1 MPFEALQKVAIALSQ
16 ERSLPVLLKRIV
28 TELGRYRGVALA
40 RMWLVGPAEECDVCR
55 TQSGPEKCQPLLHLA
70 ASTGRPLKDDED
82 WSRLNGEFHHGGAK
96 VRQVHERGKP
106 IFIQD
111 IAADDK
117 WIECTEWAR
126 RERIRSFA
134 SYPLKFGGQQ
144 VGLVAVFT
152 RIPMKESDF
161 EWLRVF
167 AVAMAATV
175 VNARAF
181 DEIDNLRQRLE
192 SENEYLL
199 AEVNEVA
206 GSTGILGSSPGIRGV
221 LERIEM
227 VAPTDATVL
236 ILGETGVGKE
246 LVAHAIHEH
255 SPRRNHTLVRVNCT
269 AIPRDLFESEF
280 FGHVKGAF
288 SGALRDRM
296 GRFQLAE
303 GGTLFL
309 DEVGD
314 LPMAMQPK
322 LLRVLQE
329 GEFEAVGDER
339 TRRADV
345 RIIAASNHDLK
356 AAVREGKFREDLY
369 YRLSVFPIE
378 VPPLRERKEDIAIL
392 GKHFVEAACRRL
404 NRSVPEPT
412 GSQIRQ
418 LLNYDWPGN
427 VRELQSVIE
436 RAVITARLGS
446 LHFDIVA
453 DSAARLV
460 GQTTSISASAET
472 VEIFTEA
479 EIKRSERENIIAAL
493 QRSGGRIYGSGGAA
507 ELLGVKPTTLTARIK
522 KLGLKKTPLSS
533 ASATPRR
540 AWKGALPA
548 SGVTDR
554 PP

>member
-1 MPFEALQKVAIALSQ
+1 MRFEALQKVAIALSQ
-16 ERSLPVLLKRIV
+16 ERSLAVVLKRIV
-28 TELGRYRGVALA
+28 NELGRYRGVALA
-40 RMWLVGPAEECDVCR
+40 RMWLAEPAEECEYCR
-55 TQSGPEKCQPLLHLA
+55 TKPHPEDYPRSLHLA
-70 ASTGRPLKDDED
+70 ASTGRPLKGGED
-82 WSRLNGEFHHGGAK
+82 WSRLGGEFHHGGAK
-96 VRQVHERGKP
+96 VRQILDKGKP
-106 IFIQD
+106 ILIKD
-111 IAADDK
+111 VAADDK
-117 WIECTEWAR
+117 WIERPEWAR

-134 SYPLKFGGQQ
+134 GHPLMFGGEQIG
-144 VGLVAVFT
+144 VVAVFA
-152 RIPMKESDF
+152 RIPMKETDF

-167 AVAMAATV
+167 AVAMAGTV

-181 DEIDNLRQRLE
+181 DEIDQLRQRLE
-192 SENEYLL
+192 SENAYLRE
-199 AEVNEVA
+199 EVGEA
-206 GSTGILGSSPGIRGV
+206 SGSTQILGRSAATRRV
-221 LERIEM
+221 LEQIQM

-246 LVAHAIHEH
+246 LVARAIHEH
-255 SPRRNHTLVRVNCT
+255 SGRRDRTLVKVNCT

-314 LPMAMQPK
+314 LPIAMQPK

-356 AAVREGKFREDLY
+356 AAVHEGKFREDLY

-392 GKHFVEAACRRL
+392 GKHFVEAACRRF

-427 VRELQSVIE
+427 VRELQNVIE
-436 RAVITARLGS
+436 RAVITARRGS

-453 DSAARLV
+453 DSAARLA
-460 GQTTSISASAET
+460 GQTTSGSASPET
-472 VEIFTEA
+472 AEIFTDE
-479 EIKRSERENIIAAL
+479 EMKRRDRENIAAAL
-493 QRSGGRIYGSGGAA
+493 NKSGGRIYGRGAAA
-507 ELLGVKPTTLTARIK
+507 ELLGMKPTTLTARIR
-522 KLGLKKTPLSS
+522 KLGLER
-533 ASATPRR
+533 PR
-540 AWKGALPA
+540 
-548 SGVTDR
+548 
-554 PP
+554 